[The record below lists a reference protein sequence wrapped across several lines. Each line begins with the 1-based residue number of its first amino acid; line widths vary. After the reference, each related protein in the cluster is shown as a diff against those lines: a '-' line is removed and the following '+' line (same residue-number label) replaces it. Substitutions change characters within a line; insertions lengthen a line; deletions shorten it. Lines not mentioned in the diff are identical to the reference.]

1 LDLYAIDNCQ
11 TLLPKPMQTADVVCN
26 LREPTEMELVLFES
40 MSEHKE
46 AQKLNAV
53 NTTLSDLD
61 ALCHQFEAE
70 KTQILNTLDSAQ
82 HFFACI
88 LRKESQLE
96 KNCENAKSVPNEE
109 VQKIV

>member
-46 AQKLNAV
+46 AQQSNAV
-53 NTTLSDLD
+53 KTTLSDLD